1 MGTLRIMSRQGDTPV
16 TWDEVAAR
24 AGDPEAVAAVEEAE
38 RIFAAAR
45 ANGATA
51 FVARGVGQAPVR
63 IDRLDREAREIILVP
78 RVIGG

>member
-16 TWDEVAAR
+16 TWDAAAVR
-24 AGDPEAVAAVEEAE
+24 AGDLDAVAAVEEAE
-38 RIFAAAR
+38 RIFATAR

-51 FVARGVGQAPVR
+51 FVVRGAGQAPVR
-63 IDRLDREAREIILVP
+63 IDLLDREAQEIILVP